1 MKFAEERT
9 STAHIQ
15 LEPFPRV
22 GDSARV
28 RFCRKACTQCLNL
41 YEKLVEQC
49 VYRQA
54 QSCFG
59 CEHSPA
65 SAKQLRI
72 LQKAA
77 RSIHTTSGKQGVLR
91 LKYLSQRHYEGR

>member
-1 MKFAEERT
+1 MNFAEDRT

-22 GDSARV
+22 GDSARSDFV
-28 RFCRKACTQCLNL
+28 GKHAHSASICMS
-41 YEKLVEQC
+41 LVEQC
-49 VYRQA
+49 VYRQS

-72 LQKAA
+72 VEKTA
-77 RSIHTTSGKQGVLR
+77 RNIHTTSGKQGVLR
-91 LKYLSQRHYEGR
+91 LRYLSQRH